1 MVLVGLCRSGLCR
14 PGGCGHVVRPKALRV
29 EGHLALCADVDTLG
43 ILLPREGTHLAVPGG
58 FLPVLVLLRL
68 RNPVVSSVVPK
79 NYAFNTCIYV
89 YICMYMYIYL
99 YI

>member
-1 MVLVGLCRSGLCR
+1 MVL
-14 PGGCGHVVRPKALRV
+14 PKALRV
-29 EGHLALCADVDTLG
+29 EGHFALSADVDTLG
-43 ILLPREGTHLAVPGG
+43 ILFSQEGTHLAVPGG
-58 FLPVLVLLRL
+58 FLPVLVHLRL